1 MRYRLCCFFC
11 VFGFLI
17 THSAVY
23 GQEDLIRT
31 TFWQITKQ
39 GSKDTSYLLGTSSLC
54 MDTYVLQH
62 SIILRKMESTKYY
75 ITEYNHFL
83 SSIANYRLDPDSIR
97 WHHYATREEKKR
109 ISDFFYQENYVQTF
123 DVVHINI
130 YYLKNWLISKIGYLN
145 SNKVSKSQGFYLMEH
160 DLQLRVKNRRRIV
173 GLENQKDGHSY
184 FMLHTTKGE
193 PQTKEVVKKNIHEL
207 DSLIKVFNNDKFRV
221 FPNNRDSLFD
231 KYRVAVENYYN
242 NIVYYS
248 FSGKSQLP
256 FDSII
261 FEKRNKEWL
270 PKIMKYIDKSSS
282 FISVNIE
289 QIKYKYGL
297 IQLLKAEGY
306 IVEPI
311 LLEELKK

>member
-1 MRYRLCCFFC
+1 
-11 VFGFLI
+11 LI
-17 THSAVY
+17 
-23 GQEDLIRT
+23 E
-31 TFWQITKQ
+31 
-39 GSKDTSYLLGTSSLC
+39 
-54 MDTYVLQH
+54 
-62 SIILRKMESTKYY
+62 
-75 ITEYNHFL
+75 
-83 SSIANYRLDPDSIR
+83 
-97 WHHYATREEKKR
+97 
-109 ISDFFYQENYVQTF
+109 
-123 DVVHINI
+123 
-130 YYLKNWLISKIGYLN
+130 
-145 SNKVSKSQGFYLMEH
+145 
-160 DLQLRVKNRRRIV
+160 
-173 GLENQKDGHSY
+173 
-184 FMLHTTKGE
+184 
-193 PQTKEVVKKNIHEL
+193 
-207 DSLIKVFNNDKFRV
+207 VFNNDKFRV

-311 LLEELKK
+311 LLEEFKK